1 MFEEVLAACKEW
13 FYANQKL
20 YADRLK
26 MFATKDDSKVFFAN
40 IETDVYLTSI
50 CVSEPDYRPYRF
62 VEFCVLDSR
71 RELDQTPSFWYG
83 DEDGESIQS
92 IIDNLNK
99 GIEFLLC
106 K

>member
-40 IETDVYLTSI
+40 IETDVYLAI
-50 CVSEPDYRPYRF
+50 H
-62 VEFCVLDSR
+62 
-71 RELDQTPSFWYG
+71 
-83 DEDGESIQS
+83 
-92 IIDNLNK
+92 LNQNTTQ
-99 GIEFLLC
+99 
-106 K
+106 